1 MTTRHSKQQD
11 CFQWSDNEVKLLPT
25 LTYEYKVKHS
35 GKCTNWEKVKT
46 KYVDILA
53 LFREQLPSGTEE
65 ASQLEKDY
73 PHHPDQRTLK
83 CLTSKLKAIRLKYR
97 QAIDSGK
104 KSGHGRM
111 IMCYFNLCNKI
122 WGGSPAMVQ
131 ISSGLESTDLSPTST
146 PDGGEPSAVV
156 PDVAD
161 MTPEGP
167 PPPPILRV
175 KLTERK
181 RKQTHP

>member
-1 MTTRHSKQQD
+1 M
-11 CFQWSDNEVKLLPT
+11 N
-25 LTYEYKVKHS
+25 
-35 GKCTNWEKVKT
+35 T
-46 KYVDILA
+46 KYADILA

-73 PHHPDQRTLK
+73 PHHPDQITLK
-83 CLTSKLKAIRLKYR
+83 CLTSKLKVIRLKYR

-104 KSGHGRM
+104 KSGHGRV

-131 ISSGLESTDLSPTST
+131 ISSGLESTDLCPTST
-146 PDGGEPSAVV
+146 PDGGEPSAVL

-167 PPPPILRV
+167 PRY
-175 KLTERK
+175 
-181 RKQTHP
+181 